1 MVASGRHEAAASDLT
16 MRQDK
21 IVPID
26 ANGELQLPDEVM
38 ARHGW
43 GPGSRLVAELVPGG
57 LLLKDAPS
65 KNECKS
71 VPT

>member
-1 MVASGRHEAAASDLT
+1 MVASASLEAALRDLT

-43 GPGSRLVAELVPGG
+43 RPGSRLLAELIPGG
-57 LLLKDAPS
+57 LLLKDAPPEDGPEGDRS
-65 KNECKS
+65 
-71 VPT
+71 

>member
-1 MVASGRHEAAASDLT
+1 MVASGSLEAALRDLT

-43 GPGSRLVAELVPGG
+43 RPGSRLVAELVPGG
-57 LLLKDAPS
+57 LLLKDAPHEDVQEGAQS
-65 KNECKS
+65 
-71 VPT
+71 

>member
-1 MVASGRHEAAASDLT
+1 

-26 ANGELQLPDEVM
+26 ANGEFQLPDDVM

-43 GPGSRLVAELVPGG
+43 RPGSRLVAELVPGG
-57 LLLKDAPS
+57 LLLKDAPPEDGPDGGRS
-65 KNECKS
+65 
-71 VPT
+71 